1 MKIKDVKRKMEKSI
15 IFIFDCIDFLEYLL
29 KFLKFL
35 NILVDLDDL
44 KLKYILIFY
53 RVKENMVKILE
64 YLFSEIIVILI
75 VDIFENVK

>member
-1 MKIKDVKRKMEKSI
+1 MEKSI
-15 IFIFDCIDFLEYLL
+15 FIFDRIDFLEYLL

-53 RVKENMVKILE
+53 RVKENMVKIFE

-75 VDIFENVK
+75 ADIFENVK

>member
-15 IFIFDCIDFLEYLL
+15 FFIFDCIDFLEYLL

-53 RVKENMVKILE
+53 RVKENMVKIFE